1 MDEVS
6 FKLCE
11 YLQNALYPKYIHS
24 KEDVCLTAPYES
36 DQDYRIG
43 IMMYDMSGMP
53 FLQHHYKDEGQNIR
67 YPPQSVE
74 LFYVIYLNQKHH
86 FGGQNQ
92 LLKQELLTRILMI
105 IEEQPQ
111 LTVHDYDALMTLEN
125 LSLDDKIR
133 LWQSL
138 SSPFQFSLYIKVSPV
153 FIPSTRVKEAHRVQE
168 IDYQYTRKEE

>member
-105 IEEQPQ
+105 IEDQPQ
-111 LTVHDYDALMTLEN
+111 LTVHDHDALMTLEN
-125 LSLDDKIR
+125 LSLDER
-133 LWQSL
+133 LCHNLIL
-138 SSPFQFSLYIKVSPV
+138 SSKDRFSKVIKAS
-153 FIPSTRVKEAHRVQE
+153 
-168 IDYQYTRKEE
+168 

>member
-92 LLKQELLTRILMI
+92 L
-105 IEEQPQ
+105 
-111 LTVHDYDALMTLEN
+111 
-125 LSLDDKIR
+125 
-133 LWQSL
+133 
-138 SSPFQFSLYIKVSPV
+138 
-153 FIPSTRVKEAHRVQE
+153 
-168 IDYQYTRKEE
+168 

>member
-36 DQDYRIG
+36 DQGYRIG

-74 LFYVIYLNQKHH
+74 LFYVIYL
-86 FGGQNQ
+86 
-92 LLKQELLTRILMI
+92 
-105 IEEQPQ
+105 
-111 LTVHDYDALMTLEN
+111 
-125 LSLDDKIR
+125 S
-133 LWQSL
+133 
-138 SSPFQFSLYIKVSPV
+138 
-153 FIPSTRVKEAHRVQE
+153 
-168 IDYQYTRKEE
+168 